1 MKTVLDDNGVVRPLK
16 PRIFWTIVR
25 VAGLMPMTAGF
36 AALFILC
43 AVIVAAVEQS
53 FTGIADAAWYLFTVV
68 TTIGFGDYTCSTVIG
83 RLATVALSTYSIFFI
98 ALLTAAVVSYCS
110 ERLRLRRNESV
121 AAFLDKLE
129 RLPEM
134 SHEELVELSEQIKRL

>member
-1 MKTVLDDNGVVRPLK
+1 MKTVPNKNGAMRPLK
-16 PRIFWTIVR
+16 PHIFWTIVR
-25 VAGLMPMTAGF
+25 VAGLMPMTVGF
-36 AALFILC
+36 AVLFALC
-43 AVIVAAVEQS
+43 AVVVATVEQG
-53 FTGIADAAWYLFTVV
+53 FAGIADAAWYLFTVV
-68 TTIGFGDYTCSTVIG
+68 TTIGFGDYTCNTVIG

-110 ERLRLRRNESV
+110 ERLRLRRDESI

-134 SHEELVELSEQIKRL
+134 SHEELVELSEQIKKL

>member
-1 MKTVLDDNGVVRPLK
+1 MKAMLDKNGTVRPLK

-25 VAGLMPMTAGF
+25 VAGLMPMTVGF
-36 AALFILC
+36 AALFGLC
-43 AVIVAAVEQS
+43 AIIVAAVEQS
-53 FTGIADAAWYLFTVV
+53 VASVADAAWYLFTVV
-68 TTIGFGDYTCSTVIG
+68 TTIGFGDFTCNTVVG
-83 RLATVALSTYSIFFI
+83 RLATVVLSIYSIFYI

-121 AAFLDKLE
+121 AAFIDKLE